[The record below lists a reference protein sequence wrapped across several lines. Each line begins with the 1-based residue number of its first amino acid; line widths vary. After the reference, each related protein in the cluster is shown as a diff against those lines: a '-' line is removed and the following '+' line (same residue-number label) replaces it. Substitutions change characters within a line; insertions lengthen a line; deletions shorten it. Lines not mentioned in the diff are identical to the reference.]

1 MALRQLDP
9 LYSPEGDEPA
19 GGAGQGGDS
28 EPQGDGGA
36 EDSSSSEAPSYP
48 SFHNQFP
55 ERLRGHEAF
64 GQKSLGEIA
73 EQFVELAGR
82 QDKVVELPGED
93 ASPEKRQEFYRK
105 LGVPEKPAGYEFKKP
120 EDWPAS
126 YPWDQKDAQAF
137 AEAAYKSNL
146 TKEQAETFYKT
157 MMNRNRDLLDGS
169 FTNNKKERDEWN
181 NALQRKFG
189 DNAPAKLELADRAM
203 EMIGSPALKQ
213 KLEQVGLT
221 RYPPLVDAFLKAWN
235 EIGEDKIFAGV
246 TDRSGTN
253 YQEQVSRRYPNTKF

>member
-36 EDSSSSEAPSYP
+36 EDSSSSNAPSYP

-82 QDKVVELPGED
+82 QDRVVEIPGED

-105 LGVPEKPAGYEFKKP
+105 LGVPEKPAEYELKKP
-120 EDWPAS
+120 EDWPKT
-126 YPWDQKDAQAF
+126 YTWDQKDAQSF

-146 TKEQAETFYKT
+146 TKEQAETFYKAMLDRSRT
-157 MMNRNRDLLDGS
+157 VRDGS
-169 FTNNKKERDEWN
+169 YMKSQTEKEEWN